1 LFIKKQKKF
10 LIKIFLWKIQRIVI
24 GHEGLGN
31 INDWYLKN
39 LKVQMLTQQQEFVLI
54 VSSFL
59 KKYLFLYLDIL
70 SING

>member
-1 LFIKKQKKF
+1 MFIKKQKKF